1 MQTRSLRLAM
11 SILLWLAAIPLVL
24 LVFLRWYEPRLIYL
38 PWPEIERTPADL
50 GWTYQDLDLSAADGA
65 RLHAWFL
72 PAAAP
77 ARATVLFLH
86 GNAGNISHRFDKL
99 AVLRA
104 LGVDILIV
112 DYRGYGGSTGRP
124 SEAGTYLDADAAYTW
139 LGKERQVDPQRIVLY
154 GESLGAA
161 IAVDLAAR
169 EPVGGLVLESVFSS
183 GVDVATEMFPFL
195 PVRLLLRN
203 RYESSAKIDRVR
215 APLLIV
221 HSREDEF
228 FSWHHPQ
235 RLFDAANA
243 PKRLVEL
250 HGGHN
255 DAFLRSAQIYREAL
269 TTFLGSLPPTQPK
282 G

>member
-1 MQTRSLRLAM
+1 MLVALSLSGFVLAM
-11 SILLWLAAIPLVL
+11 LL
-24 LVFLRWYEPRLIYL
+24 FLRWYEPRLIYL

-50 GWTYQDLDLSAADGA
+50 GWTYQDLDLSAADGV

-104 LGVDILIV
+104 LGLAILIV
-112 DYRGYGGSTGRP
+112 DYRGYGGSAGRP
-124 SEAGTYLDADAAYTW
+124 SEAGTYLDADAAYAW
-139 LGKERQVDPQRIVLY
+139 LVKEQGVDPQRIVLY

-161 IAVDLAAR
+161 VAVDLAVR

-183 GVDVATEMFPFL
+183 GVDVARELFPFL
-195 PVRLLLRN
+195 PAHLLLRN
-203 RYESSAKIDRVR
+203 RYETSAKIDRVR
-215 APLLIV
+215 APLLIL

-235 RLFDAANA
+235 RLFDAAHA

-250 HGGHN
+250 RGSHN
-255 DAFLRSAQIYREAL
+255 DAFLRSAPIYREAL
-269 TTFLGSLPPTQPK
+269 TRFLGSLPATRPE